1 MISRSQNIIK
11 YQHVTGRR
19 IIYSPAGIGK
29 ENNCPAFSV
38 NPFLRIIT
46 TFQKIVVCFLFT
58 LCLVPFISEYSFA
71 QQADGYNP
79 RDDQYLLLGLKRAK
93 DNFEFARKE
102 FERKKL
108 LFEEGHISQEAFDQ
122 IQKQFTEAEVN
133 YQQILLSILF
143 ENQYVT
149 ISNAVKYSSD
159 SGDKI
164 VRITLDNTSS
174 GSAELKK
181 LVNIDE
187 ELFKAL
193 EPDVINNVYVSIL
206 NDTGAIISQ
215 PYEHKI
221 ERLPA
226 NQPKEISFL
235 LLQDLD
241 VVTVSLMY
249 SNGTTDKKKI
259 YLQKDS
265 SINKVEVQSEQFSQ
279 EVELGDSASY
289 DLSLELF
296 SGTSD
301 TFKLEVVNLPNQIN
315 RYFVSPGSDSRLSLF
330 KFTESSSTKKASL
343 KVFLPDRA
351 SDSIKMDQSI
361 KFYVLA
367 IPQNRMK
374 EINLD
379 SSRQYTEEEI
389 IKLDVGYVKLDLVP
403 RGIGELLVKAQ
414 QLFFSIKPGESV
426 QVPIELVN
434 NGTRSLNN
442 VEIDVDLPLNWT
454 HSVDPKNINRL
465 NVSEEKRAII
475 NIIPAPD
482 VAAGRYEVRV
492 STTSLSDEQPISG
505 EDKTINVEIQPETNL
520 LGMIIIILLILGL
533 VGGMVVFGIKLSR
546 R

>member
-1 MISRSQNIIK
+1 MLARN
-11 YQHVTGRR
+11 R
-19 IIYSPAGIGK
+19 K
-29 ENNCPAFSV
+29 ENNISV
-38 NPFLRIIT
+38 FHINPFSRIIT
-46 TFQKIVVCFLFT
+46 PLQKVLFFLLFT
-58 LCLVPFISEYSFA
+58 LCLVPFISEHSFA

-79 RDDQYLLLGLKRAK
+79 RDDDFLLLGLKRAK
-93 DNFEFARKE
+93 DNFEFARNE

-108 LFEEGHISQEAFDQ
+108 LFGEGHISQEEYDQ
-122 IQKQFTEAEVN
+122 TQKRFTEAEVN

-149 ISNAVKYSSD
+149 IDNAVKHSSD

-164 VRITLDNTSS
+164 VRITINNTSS

-193 EPDVINNVYVSIL
+193 EPDVINNVYVSVL
-206 NDTGAIISQ
+206 NDDGAIIGQ
-215 PYEHKI
+215 PYEQKI
-221 ERLPA
+221 ERLLA
-226 NQPKEISFL
+226 NKPEELSFV

-241 VVTVSLMY
+241 IITVSLLY
-249 SNGTTDKKKI
+249 SNGTTDSKKI
-259 YLQKDS
+259 YLQKDA

-279 EVELGDSASY
+279 EVELGNSASY

-296 SGTSD
+296 SGISD
-301 TFKLEVVNLPNQIN
+301 TFKLEVVNLPSQIN
-315 RYFVSPGSDSRLSLF
+315 RYFVNSGTDTRLGYI
-330 KFTESSSTKKASL
+330 KFTESTSTKKASL

-351 SDSIKMDQSI
+351 SDSIIMDQSI

-367 IPQNRMK
+367 IPQNRVK
-374 EINLD
+374 EIKMD
-379 SSRQYTEEEI
+379 RSKQWTEEEVI
-389 IKLDVGYVKLDLVP
+389 NLNVGYVKLDLKP

-414 QLFFSIKPGESV
+414 QLFFSIKPDETV
-426 QVPIELVN
+426 EVPIELVN

-454 HSVDPKNINRL
+454 HSVEPKNINRL

-475 NIIPAPD
+475 NIIPSTD

-533 VGGMVVFGIKLSR
+533 VGGMVIFGIKLSR